1 MKKFLLCCLIASIF
15 MSFNQNDD
23 TRVKVEDV
31 AYKFIR
37 ATILKD
43 SVSFAKCTD
52 IKLLAE
58 NINKQRLDSINVTD
72 NDVYHIF
79 IFRYSPWKIIK
90 SSQLQLR
97 KNFTKK
103 KTIFSDYKVIAGNRF
118 YINVKWNKS
127 YESSSYDSI
136 GLFFT
141 KRGKKFLI
149 EDVRFAD

>member
-15 MSFNQNDD
+15 MSFNQNEDI
-23 TRVKVEDV
+23 RVKVENV

-43 SVSFAKCTD
+43 SGSFTKCTD

-79 IFRYSPWKIIK
+79 IFRYSPWKITK
-90 SSQLQLR
+90 SSQSRLS

-103 KTIFSDYKVIAGNRF
+103 KIIFSDYKAIAGNRF

-127 YESSSYDSI
+127 YESGSYDSI
-136 GLFFT
+136 SLFFE
-141 KRGKKFLI
+141 KRGNLFLI
-149 EDVRFAD
+149 EDVRFTD